1 MSVLRKKDA
10 NMIYKG
16 YCPICKEETRI
27 DHIAESYLGCCGT
40 IFLNYWTKCIDGGHK
55 ILDITKEFTPEDL

>member
-1 MSVLRKKDA
+1 
-10 NMIYKG
+10 MIYKG